1 MLRWSLIFFVV
12 ALIASIFGFTNIAAG
27 AADIAKIIF
36 FVFLALLLVTLI
48 MGASLFRTK

>member
-1 MLRWSLIFFVV
+1 MLRWALIFFVV

-36 FVFLALLLVTLI
+36 FVFLALLLVSLI
-48 MGASLFRTK
+48 LGASLFKAK